1 MQSAGI
7 PNAAQVPVPKG
18 NDRPAGEAI
27 IRAEK
32 IEKYYSQPSQ
42 NRIQVFSATDLSIV
56 PGEIVALLGPSG
68 SGKSTMLRMLS
79 GLSRP
84 SAGHVYWHEKPI
96 AEAEINVS
104 IVFQSF
110 ALFPWL
116 TVLENVEAPLQARG
130 VGPEERRARSMRM
143 LDTVGLDGFE
153 SAYPKELSGGMK
165 QRVGFARALVVEPE
179 VLFMDEPFSALDV
192 LTAENLRSELLEL
205 WAKKTMPTQSVFIV
219 THNIEEAVLLA
230 DRIIV
235 LGRNPGHIR
244 TDFRVQIAQ
253 PRDRKSEAFT
263 QLVDF
268 IYKVLTRP
276 DVAPSE
282 APTGPRVR
290 DQRQMKYQMLPH
302 ARPGGVAGLLELL
315 LDKNGRDDIY
325 RLADDLAFEIDDL
338 LPIVEAAQLLGFLK
352 VEEGDASITELGAAY
367 ANSEILRQKE
377 IFRDAAIENVLLLR
391 QIRRALD
398 AKSDHTVSEE
408 FFLDMLDEQFS
419 TEESQRQ
426 IETAVTWGRYGEIF
440 DFDAARRRF
449 VMPDVLQEEAAG
461 GSE

>member
-1 MQSAGI
+1 MQDTALKS
-7 PNAAQVPVPKG
+7 AAQSITADV
-18 NDRPAGEAI
+18 I

-32 IEKYYSQPSQ
+32 IEKFYAQP
-42 NRIQVFSATDLSIV
+42 NMHRIQVIAPTDLSIA

-84 SAGHVYWHEKPI
+84 SAGCVYWHEKPI
-96 AEAEINVS
+96 GEVEINVS
-104 IVFQSF
+104 IVFQTF

-116 TVLENVEAPLQARG
+116 TVLENVEAPLKARG
-130 VGPEERRARSMRM
+130 VPSAQRHERSMRM

-153 SAYPKELSGGMK
+153 AAYPKELSGGMR

-179 VLFMDEPFSALDV
+179 VLFMDEPFSSLDV

-205 WAKKTMPTQSVFIV
+205 WAKKTMPTRSVFLV

-244 TDFRVQIAQ
+244 TDFRVQLPQ
-253 PRDRKSEAFT
+253 PRDRKTDAFT
-263 QLVDF
+263 QLVDY

-276 DVAPSE
+276 EVPPEGVPEQQAGTRAPE
-282 APTGPRVR
+282 RR
-290 DQRQMKYQMLPH
+290 EMRYQMLPH
-302 ARPGGVAGLLELL
+302 ARPGGMAGLLELL
-315 LDKNGRDDIY
+315 LDKGGRDDIY

-338 LPIVEAAQLLGFLK
+338 LPIVDAAQLLGFLK
-352 VEEGDASITELGAAY
+352 IEEGDAAITESGAEF

-377 IFRDAAIENVLLLR
+377 LFREAAQKNVLLLR

-398 AKSDHTVSEE
+398 SKSDHTVPEE
-408 FFLDMLDEQFS
+408 FFLDLLDEQFS
-419 TEESQRQ
+419 SEESQRQ
-426 IETAVTWGRYGEIF
+426 METAITWGRYAELF
-440 DFDAARRRF
+440 DFDAGRRRF
-449 VMPDVLQEEAAG
+449 VMPDALEEEIEG
-461 GSE
+461 GGEAE